1 MALQVDEL
9 ARAPDFCSW
18 YFSPLHP
25 SKPGTWPVRTVRISA
40 IPERGARLTNFP
52 PHSCS
57 NFFSPNITL
66 YMIMT
71 SILFLDLKLVSHT
84 MLATGARRFCNTV
97 ARSLID
103 SALSIGPN
111 SHPIGTPRAELGW
124 VKPSST
130 SYDVTCPTEAKV
142 LRDLP
147 GSAL

>member
-1 MALQVDEL
+1 MAALQVDEL

-40 IPERGARLTNFP
+40 IPERG
-52 PHSCS
+52 
-57 NFFSPNITL
+57 
-66 YMIMT
+66 
-71 SILFLDLKLVSHT
+71 
-84 MLATGARRFCNTV
+84 
-97 ARSLID
+97 
-103 SALSIGPN
+103 PN

-124 VKPSST
+124 VKPSRT